1 MNSELYLNGAH
12 VRSQPYGYSTF
23 VVDVSAGLNRTARG
37 ANVLALRV
45 DNSGRNSRWFSG
57 SGIYRHVRLALRDAL
72 HFATWGVAIS
82 TPEVSASRASVQVD
96 ATVSST
102 RAHAASVAVAVA
114 LADPEGRGVARATA
128 QLRVPAA
135 GSATASLRLSVLSP
149 RLWGPD
155 SPSLY
160 QAHLSLT
167 EAVEEAVEEEAAEAE
182 AAEEAVEA
190 EEEGAAAARAS
201 GRVLGSRSREIGSRS
216 RVLDSTTESFG
227 TRSLAWVRVRVL
239 NPKPKPKPNP
249 N

>member
-12 VRSQPYGYSTF
+12 VRSQPYGYATF
-23 VVDVSAGLNRTARG
+23 VVDISAELNRTARG

-45 DNSGRNSRWFSG
+45 DNAGRNSRWFSG
-57 SGIYRHVRLALRDAL
+57 SGIYRHVRLAVRDAL
-72 HFATWGVAIS
+72 HFATWGVAVS

-102 RAHAASVAVAVA
+102 RAQAASVAVAVA

-167 EAVEEAVEEEAAEAE
+167 EAAEAAVEEEAAEAE
-182 AAEEAVEA
+182 AVEAAEEA
-190 EEEGAAAARAS
+190 GAAAARAS

-227 TRSLAWVRVRVL
+227 TRSLAWVRVRV
-239 NPKPKPKPNP
+239 
-249 N
+249 